1 MWIIYALKY
10 FLIGFIFNLIYDTVI
25 YYVNRED
32 LRFNVL
38 ERFVFACIWPVY
50 AIMLIHTLIKTII
63 YGPDNDE

>member
-1 MWIIYALKY
+1 MWIIYTLKY
-10 FLIGFIFNLIYDTVI
+10 FLIGFVFNLIYDTII

-63 YGPDNDE
+63 YGPDDDE

>member
-1 MWIIYALKY
+1 MWIIYTLKY
-10 FLIGFIFNLIYDTVI
+10 FLIGFIFNLIYDTII

>member
-1 MWIIYALKY
+1 MWIIYTLKY
-10 FLIGFIFNLIYDTVI
+10 FLIGFVFNLIYDTII

>member
-1 MWIIYALKY
+1 MWIIYTLKY
-10 FLIGFIFNLIYDTVI
+10 FLIGFIFNLIYDTII

-63 YGPDNDE
+63 YGPDDDE

>member
-1 MWIIYALKY
+1 MWIIYTLKY
-10 FLIGFIFNLIYDTVI
+10 FLIGFIFNLIYDTII

-32 LRFNVL
+32 LRFNIL
-38 ERFVFACIWPVY
+38 ERFVFACIWPIY